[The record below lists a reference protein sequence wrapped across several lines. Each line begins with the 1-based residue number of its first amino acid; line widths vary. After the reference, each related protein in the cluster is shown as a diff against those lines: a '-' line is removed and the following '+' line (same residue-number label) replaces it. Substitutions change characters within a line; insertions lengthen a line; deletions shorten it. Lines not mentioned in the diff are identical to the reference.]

1 MLLQRSQPVE
11 SRQQAKYARYRLK
24 GGADALL
31 WGIRGGLRGYL
42 GKIRRYLI
50 RKQPKSCV
58 WVSDVGEGLFCK
70 GLNSCYCKDLMPC
83 FASRLSSSPAISVVK
98 PRHNTDLCT
107 MERLQFIA
115 FENLS
120 ALRRPKVV
128 IYKTGAQSFT
138 AHSRFALPN
147 TSLSVLNV

>member
-1 MLLQRSQPVE
+1 MGQ
-11 SRQQAKYARYRLK
+11 
-24 GGADALL
+24 
-31 WGIRGGLRGYL
+31 
-42 GKIRRYLI
+42 
-50 RKQPKSCV
+50 KQPKTCV

-83 FASRLSSSPAISVVK
+83 FASRLSSSPTISVVK

-107 MERLQFIA
+107 VEGLQFIA